1 MFCSVFVFSLLQA
14 ELGDIG
20 EDLGIA
26 PATAQEVPDI
36 TSNFNDGEVRVENVT
51 GVERAE
57 HTLHDHSHLQ
67 ADLFSAGASPDV
79 NPFLLDSGLAAGS
92 DLQVVVW
99 M

>member
-36 TSNFNDGEVRVENVT
+36 TSNFNDGEVRVECLT
-51 GVERAE
+51 GRESGA
-57 HTLHDHSHLQ
+57 HL
-67 ADLFSAGASPDV
+67 A
-79 NPFLLDSGLAAGS
+79 
-92 DLQVVVW
+92 
-99 M
+99 